1 MSGIVD
7 IWTSE
12 LAKLRNKGRAVFTS
26 ENGSSP
32 PSQVAAPVVAEKSG
46 VSTRWPTDHLAE
58 ALQANKLPALQLS
71 DAAVSMLVDS
81 LSA

>member
-12 LAKLRNKGRAVFTS
+12 LAKLRNKARAVFS
-26 ENGSSP
+26 SSP
-32 PSQVAAPVVAEKSG
+32 PNQEAARVAAEKSWD
-46 VSTRWPTDHLAE
+46 STRWPTDRLAE
-58 ALQANKLPALQLS
+58 ASQAKKLPALQLS

-81 LSA
+81 SSA